1 LPTRSLK
8 NKNSPETELR
18 EGGKIKEI
26 CMIKNNSYDKVI
38 KINNQPR
45 SKKNYSSSPIIFF
58 LTTQQAQ

>member
-26 CMIKNNSYDKVI
+26 CMIKYNSYDKVI